1 MNLGVSRRKLD
12 EVLGE
17 EGSGCVNVGGT
28 GPERNE
34 GVKIER
40 P

>member
-17 EGSGCVNVGGT
+17 EASGCVNGGGT